1 VETNTNTSREPATNE
16 VSFVRGGPFFRAQL
30 ALRLVGP
37 NQWNFTRR
45 ILVLIAI
52 GWLPLLMITAVL
64 NPEGLSSFIREYRA
78 HARLLIAVPALLIG
92 EGFMET
98 RFRLIIQ
105 HIRQVGILDTP
116 DLAYMDGVIATLIR
130 VRDAL
135 VPEVVIFV
143 VLVFHTVASYKGL
156 VDATPWLG
164 HGSGANFQLTVAGWY
179 AVLVSAPLFQFL
191 LGLSLWRWLLWTFFA
206 FKLSQRSLRLVRP
219 PKKRNSITS
228 LLRVSTSAKAFSASS
243 TANNSAPTT
252 AETVAASSNSICAN
266 WPPRF

>member
-1 VETNTNTSREPATNE
+1 MDTETSPLLQAAAGEL
-16 VSFVRGGPFFRAQL
+16 SLVRGGPFFRAQQ
-30 ALRLVGP
+30 ALRLISA

-45 ILVLIAI
+45 ILVSIAI
-52 GWLPLLMITAVL
+52 GWLPLLVFTAVL

-130 VRDAL
+130 VRDAF

-143 VLVFHTVASYKGL
+143 VLVIHTVASYKGL

-164 HGSGANFQLTVAGWY
+164 HGSGSNLQLTVAGWY

-206 FKLSQRSLRLVRP
+206 FKLSRRSLRLVPTHPDEHGGLGFLGLRQWRLHLWLSP
-219 PKKRNSITS
+219 PPRLLEQPGGMTSSITE
-228 LLRVSTSAKAFSASS
+228 LA
-243 TANNSAPTT
+243 
-252 AETVAASSNSICAN
+252 
-266 WPPRF
+266 